1 MVIESQGFVLSKR
14 LYYEYMVDLNHGLLI
29 YLN

>member
-14 LYYEYMVDLNHGLLI
+14 LYYEYGRLKPWSTDLS
-29 YLN
+29 